1 MEERRNEI
9 LRELDRKGKVKVTD
23 LSREFGCSEVTIR
36 NDIKAMDI
44 EGLLKRTH
52 GGAVKLETAETESG
66 RYSTESLYRN
76 VAQKKQIA
84 EMAYDFLEDRDTI
97 IIDDASTSFYL
108 AREIRNHPEKR
119 IAVVTNSLIT
129 GNELAGVGHVE
140 LFMIGGY
147 VTGHLAATMGDVA
160 IQNMSKFHVD
170 KAFIGVHSINFN
182 VGLTSIAT
190 PQMEVKKAIMKAAEK
205 VYVLA
210 DSSKFGGGYLSVIC
224 PTNEVYKIIRDN
236 ALDVNV
242 DVCIIGVSEEESFN
256 ALKIAQDLRMNNI
269 NVVINEKV
277 NSKFNILLDDE
288 NLNKGIITIKDNYT
302 SEEIN
307 LDEADVIEYILGN
320 I

>member
-9 LRELDRKGKVKVTD
+9 LKELDRKGRVKVTD
-23 LSREFGCSEVTIR
+23 LSKEFGCSEVTIR

-52 GGAVKLETAETESG
+52 GGAVKVETETERKYSAETI
-66 RYSTESLYRN
+66 YRN
-76 VAQKKQIA
+76 VTQK
-84 EMAYDFLEDRDTI
+84 
-97 IIDDASTSFYL
+97 
-108 AREIRNHPEKR
+108 KR
-119 IAVVTNSLIT
+119 IAVVTNSLIA

-147 VTGHLAATMGDVA
+147 VPGHLAATMGDVA

-224 PTNEVYKIIRDN
+224 PTNEVDKIITD
-236 ALDVNV
+236 D
-242 DVCIIGVSEEESFN
+242 GVSKEDIQKAKE
-256 ALKIAQDLRMNNI
+256 LDIPLVIA
-269 NVVINEKV
+269 
-277 NSKFNILLDDE
+277 
-288 NLNKGIITIKDNYT
+288 
-302 SEEIN
+302 
-307 LDEADVIEYILGN
+307 
-320 I
+320 